1 MKTIGRTASQ
11 QENMKV
17 QSYKHRDRSPVTM
30 DVFLESALS
39 AEKKLQWKKENES
52 IQMSSHFTDSNFHIL
67 CGSE

>member
-39 AEKKLQWKKENES
+39 AEKKLQ
-52 IQMSSHFTDSNFHIL
+52 
-67 CGSE
+67 